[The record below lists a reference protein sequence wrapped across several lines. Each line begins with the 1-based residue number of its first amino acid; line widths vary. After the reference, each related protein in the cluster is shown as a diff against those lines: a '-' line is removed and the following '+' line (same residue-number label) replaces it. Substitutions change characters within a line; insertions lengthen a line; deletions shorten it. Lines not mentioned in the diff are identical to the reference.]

1 VGIMKQLPTVNDIR
15 LSELSTIPLNS
26 GDVQHALKN
35 TDLEFDGFGE
45 VYFSW
50 IKAKKIKAWKMHKKM
65 TLNLVVPVGRVQF
78 VFFSQNL
85 LDPCRIE
92 IIGESAYSRLTVP
105 PCIWFGFSGLSR
117 RASLVVNIANIAHDP
132 EEVIQKEINE
142 IPFNWRV
149 E

>member
-1 VGIMKQLPTVNDIR
+1 MKQLPTVNDIR
-15 LSELSTIPLNS
+15 LSKLSTIPLNT

-65 TLNLVVPVGRVQF
+65 TLNLVVPLGRVQF
-78 VFFSQNL
+78 VFFSQDL
-85 LDPCRIE
+85 LETCRIE
-92 IIGESAYSRLTVP
+92 IIGEGAYGRLTVP
-105 PCIWFGFSGLSR
+105 PCIWFGFSGLSTE
-117 RASLVVNIANIAHDP
+117 ASLIVNIANIPHDP
-132 EEVIQKEINE
+132 KESIQKNIDE
-142 IPFNWRV
+142 IPFDWSI